1 MRENCIFCTQR
12 ALNQVLLDV
21 LITAASSEIT
31 ILAKLGIY
39 KYYAHICV
47 CSPAG
52 SLINYAA
59 DSSVYRQ
66 TYTYIHKMSPT
77 CSSKMAIRRQ

>member
-1 MRENCIFCTQR
+1 MRENGIFCTRR
-12 ALNQVLLDV
+12 ALNQVLLDM

-31 ILAKLGIY
+31 VLTELGIY

-52 SLINYAA
+52 PPINYAA

-77 CSSKMAIRRQ
+77 CSSKMAISRQ